1 MAASSGVVV
10 AVVAVVAVMMA
21 VAVAAGEISDDGGD
35 QPSPSP
41 SPSASCARR
50 PVVFAF
56 GDSNTDTGGIA
67 AGMGYY
73 FPLPEGRAFFRRA
86 TGRLCDGRL
95 VIDHLCESLNMSYL
109 SPYLEPLGTDFTNG
123 ANFAI
128 SGAATAPRN
137 AAFSLHIQVQQF
149 IHFKQRS
156 LELASRGE
164 AVPVDADGFR
174 NALYLIDI
182 GQNDL
187 SAAFSAGGL
196 PYDDVVRQ
204 RFPAILSEIKDA
216 IQSLY
221 YNGAKNLWIHG
232 TGPLGCLPQKLAVPR
247 ADDGDLDPS
256 GCLKTLNAGAY
267 EFNSQLSSICD
278 QLSSQ
283 LRGAT
288 IVFTDIL
295 AIKYDLIAN
304 HSSYDANVF
313 FCRVRGAANGV
324 LRPWRAAVQLRLQRE
339 LPRGGVP
346 GVRGRQQVRELGRR
360 ALHRRRQRRRRR
372 QDPLRRLLEAQAALQ
387 LLLQCIARLHQKLH
401 IRMWLLIIHWRI
413 IHEPD

>member
-1 MAASSGVVV
+1 MVDRGMAASTGAV
-10 AVVAVVAVMMA
+10 AVVAVAMMAMAAVM
-21 VAVAAGEISDDGGD
+21 VAGQDDGGD
-35 QPSPSP
+35 QPSS
-41 SPSASCARR
+41 SSCARP

-56 GDSNTDTGGIA
+56 GDSNTDTGGVA
-67 AGMGYY
+67 AGMGFY

-95 VIDHLCESLNMSYL
+95 VIDHLCERMNMSYL
-109 SPYLEPLGTDFTNG
+109 SPYLEALGSDFTNG

-128 SGAATAPRN
+128 SGAATGPRN
-137 AAFSLHIQVQQF
+137 TAFSLHIQVQQF
-149 IHFKQRS
+149 LHFKQRS
-156 LELASRGE
+156 LELASHGE
-164 AVPVDADGFR
+164 SVPVDADGFR

-187 SAAFSAGGL
+187 SAAFSNWL

-221 YNGAKNLWIHG
+221 YNGAKNFWIHG

-247 ADDGDLDPS
+247 ADDGDLDSS
-256 GCLKTLNAGAY
+256 GCLKTLNAGSY

-295 AIKYDLIAN
+295 AIKYELIAN
-304 HSSYDANVF
+304 HSSYGFEEPLMACCGHGGPPYNYDFNVS
-313 FCRVRGAANGV
+313 CLGPGYRVCEDGSKFLSWDGVHYTDAANAV
-324 LRPWRAAVQLRLQRE
+324 VAAKIISAEFSRPK
-339 LPRGGVP
+339 LPFSYFCN
-346 GVRGRQQVRELGRR
+346 
-360 ALHRRRQRRRRR
+360 A
-372 QDPLRRLLEAQAALQ
+372 
-387 LLLQCIARLHQKLH
+387 
-401 IRMWLLIIHWRI
+401 
-413 IHEPD
+413 

>member
-187 SAAFSAGGL
+187 SAAFSAGCL

-304 HSSYDANVF
+304 HSSYGFEEPLMACCGHGGPPYNYDFNVS
-313 FCRVRGAANGV
+313 CLGAGYRVCEDGSKFVSWDGVHYTDAANAVVAGKI
-324 LRPWRAAVQLRLQRE
+324 LSADYSRPK
-339 LPRGGVP
+339 LPFSYFCS
-346 GVRGRQQVRELGRR
+346 
-360 ALHRRRQRRRRR
+360 A
-372 QDPLRRLLEAQAALQ
+372 
-387 LLLQCIARLHQKLH
+387 
-401 IRMWLLIIHWRI
+401 
-413 IHEPD
+413 

>member
-216 IQSLY
+216 IHSLY

-304 HSSYDANVF
+304 HSSYGFEEPLMACCGHGGPPYNYDFNVS
-313 FCRVRGAANGV
+313 CLGAGYRVCEDGSKFVSWDGVHYTDAANAVVAGKI
-324 LRPWRAAVQLRLQRE
+324 LSADYSRPK
-339 LPRGGVP
+339 LPFSYFCS
-346 GVRGRQQVRELGRR
+346 
-360 ALHRRRQRRRRR
+360 A
-372 QDPLRRLLEAQAALQ
+372 
-387 LLLQCIARLHQKLH
+387 
-401 IRMWLLIIHWRI
+401 
-413 IHEPD
+413 

>member
-221 YNGAKNLWIHG
+221 YNVAKNLWIHG

-304 HSSYDANVF
+304 HSSYGFEEPLMACCGHGGPPYNYDFNVS
-313 FCRVRGAANGV
+313 CLGAGYRVCEDGSKFVSWDGVHYTDAANAVVAGKI
-324 LRPWRAAVQLRLQRE
+324 LSADYSRPK
-339 LPRGGVP
+339 LPFSYFCS
-346 GVRGRQQVRELGRR
+346 
-360 ALHRRRQRRRRR
+360 A
-372 QDPLRRLLEAQAALQ
+372 
-387 LLLQCIARLHQKLH
+387 
-401 IRMWLLIIHWRI
+401 
-413 IHEPD
+413 

>member
-10 AVVAVVAVMMA
+10 AVVAVVAVTMA

-204 RFPAILSEIKDA
+204 
-216 IQSLY
+216 SLY

-304 HSSYDANVF
+304 HSSYGFEEPLMACCGHGGPPYNYDFNVS
-313 FCRVRGAANGV
+313 CLGAGYRVCEDGSKFVSWDGVHYTDAANAVVAGKI
-324 LRPWRAAVQLRLQRE
+324 LSADYSRPK
-339 LPRGGVP
+339 LPFSYFCS
-346 GVRGRQQVRELGRR
+346 
-360 ALHRRRQRRRRR
+360 A
-372 QDPLRRLLEAQAALQ
+372 
-387 LLLQCIARLHQKLH
+387 
-401 IRMWLLIIHWRI
+401 
-413 IHEPD
+413 

>member
-1 MAASSGVVV
+1 MAASSGAV
-10 AVVAVVAVMMA
+10 AVAAAVAVLAVVMMAAAAAA
-21 VAVAAGEISDDGGD
+21 VAVAAGEDDAGD
-35 QPSPSP
+35 QPP
-41 SPSASCARR
+41 PSASCARR

-67 AGMGYY
+67 AGMGFY

-95 VIDHLCESLNMSYL
+95 VIDYLCESLNMSYL
-109 SPYLEPLGTDFTNG
+109 SPYLEPLASDFTNG

-128 SGAATAPRN
+128 SGAGTAPRN

-156 LELASRGE
+156 LELASRGA

-187 SAAFSAGGL
+187 SAAFSGGL

-247 ADDGDLDPS
+247 ADDGDLDSS
-256 GCLKTLNAGAY
+256 GCLKTLNAGSY

-295 AIKYDLIAN
+295 AIKYELIAN
-304 HSSYDANVF
+304 HSSYGFEEPLMACCGHGGPPYNYDFNVS
-313 FCRVRGAANGV
+313 CLGAGYRVCEDGSKFVSWDGVHYTDAANAVVAGKI
-324 LRPWRAAVQLRLQRE
+324 LSAEYSRPK
-339 LPRGGVP
+339 LPFGYFCN
-346 GVRGRQQVRELGRR
+346 
-360 ALHRRRQRRRRR
+360 A
-372 QDPLRRLLEAQAALQ
+372 
-387 LLLQCIARLHQKLH
+387 
-401 IRMWLLIIHWRI
+401 
-413 IHEPD
+413 